1 MRRDKLATNLRS
13 GDHGHTAPHF
23 HCSFRNLA
31 GARSQGLETYLPQ
44 PAHVDAD
51 GWEGA
56 AGAVTEDEPLVECA
70 VVYRC
75 KGPADFAHSVRE
87 RCFRNKVRFCRSQT
101 DR

>member
-31 GARSQGLETYLPQ
+31 GARSQGLETYLSQ
-44 PAHVDAD
+44 LAHVDAD
-51 GWEGA
+51 RWAGA
-56 AGAVTEDEPLVECA
+56 AGAVTKDEPLVERA

-75 KGPADFAHSVRE
+75 TGPDDFADSVRE
-87 RCFRNKVRFCRSQT
+87 RCFRNTIRFCRPQT